1 MRKPKN
7 RAVTE
12 ALLSFSQLSDGEQT
26 AFIST
31 MNCFLLASSKRRKM
45 YIEQWEIEQGALK
58 KSNDS
63 LGHANG

>member
-26 AFIST
+26 AFISI
-31 MNCFLLASSKRRKM
+31 MNGFLLASSKRRKM
-45 YIEQWEIEQGALK
+45 YIEQWEIEKGAPKTLK
-58 KSNDS
+58 DS
-63 LGHANG
+63 MGQANG